1 MTDCGLLFDA
11 KQYGSRQIPFRVVCP
26 EVGCCNVSEN
36 DIERDAPY
44 ENKNRLHLSFRMQ
57 PVFTP
62 YYICTVFNAIL

>member
-1 MTDCGLLFDA
+1 MTDLCLFFDA

-26 EVGCCNVSEN
+26 EGGCCNVSEN

-62 YYICTVFNAIL
+62 YYIYTVFDSVL

>member
-1 MTDCGLLFDA
+1 MTDWGLFFDA

-26 EVGCCNVSEN
+26 EGGCCNVSVN
-36 DIERDAPY
+36 GIECYASF

-62 YYICTVFNAIL
+62 YYIYTVFNSVL